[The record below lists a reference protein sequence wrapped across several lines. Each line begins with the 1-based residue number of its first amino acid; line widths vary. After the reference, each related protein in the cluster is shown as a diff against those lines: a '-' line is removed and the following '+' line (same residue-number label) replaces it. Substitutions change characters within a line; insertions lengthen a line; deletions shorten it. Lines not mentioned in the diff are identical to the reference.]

1 MSRPNVNFL
10 AQHFLIPN
18 LDFSFALRLRDYR
31 LLWGI
36 FCGATANVS
45 EIPIYTPEHLDVQ
58 LDTIMQY
65 VFVFLSCLVDV
76 LFLLFMFLIAV
87 RIGVFFCCSS
97 YCFCVFCNFRC
108 MFLQS
113 ELGV

>member
-65 VFVFLSCLVDV
+65 VFVFLSCFFCRCAFFVVYVPYCCSHWCFFLLLIL
-76 LFLLFMFLIAV
+76 LFLCFL
-87 RIGVFFCCSS
+87 
-97 YCFCVFCNFRC
+97 
-108 MFLQS
+108 
-113 ELGV
+113 